1 MPSCRRQQSVD
12 WQSILN
18 VNLVVVAAAD
28 TPSNAA
34 AGNKLVS
41 EPNPSEF
48 GHEVFEKQA
57 GLRKASKRCSV
68 PRDVE
73 LAMFLHGQIPELL
86 EELVSQSP
94 HHHASI
100 VGVTA

>member
-1 MPSCRRQQSVD
+1 MPTRTPQSCRRQQSVD

-48 GHEVFEKQA
+48 GHEVYTQLIRE
-57 GLRKASKRCSV
+57 ASRAV
-68 PRDVE
+68 Q
-73 LAMFLHGQIPELL
+73 G
-86 EELVSQSP
+86 
-94 HHHASI
+94 
-100 VGVTA
+100 